1 MHNPELSLISLI
13 AIASL
18 LPFVFA
24 SGTCFLKFS
33 IVLVLLRN
41 AIGVQQVPS
50 NLVLN
55 SIALMLAAFVMQPV
69 LTSTFQVFEQT
80 PQATSID
87 EASPYV
93 TTVLTPYR
101 RYLARYADADL
112 VKFFENLSSP
122 QKRPAI
128 LPGSAASPS
137 GTVQQDTL
145 PQGAAHRVLPP
156 SLYALLPAYAL
167 SELRDAFRIGFYLY
181 LPFIVVDLIV
191 SNVLLALGMMMMS
204 PVTIS
209 VPIKLILFVAL
220 DGWTLVA
227 KDLVQPYL
235 SLHSL
240 G

>member
-1 MHNPELSLISLI
+1 MHNPELSLITLI

-18 LPFVFA
+18 LPFVLA
-24 SGTCFLKFS
+24 SGTCFVKFS

-41 AIGVQQVPS
+41 AMGVQQVPS
-50 NLVLN
+50 NLILN

-69 LTSTFQVFEQT
+69 ITSTFQAFENTEQV
-80 PQATSID
+80 ASID
-87 EASPYV
+87 EAGPYL

-101 RYLARYADADL
+101 NYLSHYADADL
-112 VKFFENLSSP
+112 VRFFQHLPDAKGPS
-122 QKRPAI
+122 
-128 LPGSAASPS
+128 LPGTPSPAEKKDS
-137 GTVQQDTL
+137 F
-145 PQGAAHRVLPP
+145 HRVVPP
-156 SLYALLPAYAL
+156 SMYALLPAYAL
-167 SELRDAFRIGFYLY
+167 TELRDAFRIGFYLY

-227 KDLVQPYL
+227 KDLVQPYMQ
-235 SLHSL
+235 LHAGS
-240 G
+240 

>member
-1 MHNPELSLISLI
+1 MHNPELSLITLVAIVSLV
-13 AIASL
+13 
-18 LPFVFA
+18 PFVFA

-50 NLVLN
+50 NLVVN

-69 LTSTFQVFEQT
+69 ITKTFQAFEETNQV
-80 PQATSID
+80 ASIED
-87 EASPYV
+87 AGPYL
-93 TTVLTPYR
+93 TTVFTPYR
-101 RYLARYADADL
+101 QYLTQHADKEL
-112 VKFFENLSSP
+112 VTFFQRVSVAAKQRSTAFDASSNNATNEP
-122 QKRPAI
+122 SEPNTIRR
-128 LPGSAASPS
+128 AA
-137 GTVQQDTL
+137 V
-145 PQGAAHRVLPP
+145 P
-156 SLYALLPAYAL
+156 SLFVLLPAYSL
-167 SELRDAFRIGFYLY
+167 TELRDAFRIGFYLY
-181 LPFIVVDLIV
+181 IPFIVVDLIV

-227 KDLVQPYL
+227 KDLVEPYL
-235 SLHSL
+235 PLHVP

>member
-1 MHNPELSLISLI
+1 MHNPELSLITLI

-24 SGTCFLKFS
+24 SGTCFVKFS

-41 AIGVQQVPS
+41 AMGVQQVPS
-50 NLVLN
+50 NLILN

-69 LTSTFQVFEQT
+69 ITSTFQAFEDT
-80 PQATSID
+80 NQATSLE
-87 EASPYV
+87 EAGPYL

-101 RYLARYADADL
+101 NYLSRYADKDL
-112 VKFFENLSSP
+112 VTFFQNLPDAKQPS
-122 QKRPAI
+122 
-128 LPGSAASPS
+128 LPGVPPAANTTP
-137 GTVQQDTL
+137 TFQ
-145 PQGAAHRVLPP
+145 RVVPA
-156 SLYALLPAYAL
+156 SFYALLPAYAL
-167 SELRDAFRIGFYLY
+167 TELRDAFRIGFYLY

-227 KDLVQPYL
+227 KDLVQPYMQMHG
-235 SLHSL
+235 SR
-240 G
+240 